1 MKRAE
6 TLATATEYVTQDRA
20 AMHGDAEDSFADL
33 GRVWGARL
41 GVALTVY
48 GET

>member
-20 AMHGDAEDSFADL
+20 AMHGDAVDSFVEL
-33 GRVWGARL
+33 GRVWGTRL
-41 GVALTVY
+41 SVALTVY
-48 GET
+48 EET

>member
-6 TLATATEYVTQDRA
+6 ILATATEYVTQDRA
-20 AMHGDAEDSFADL
+20 AMHGDAEDSFAEL
-33 GRVWGARL
+33 GRAWGARL